1 MSDQDWRLRRKDNRA
16 EITLPQDMRWTDE
29 FDWAKTTQAEP
40 QRTLSGGLVIQQG
53 IKQNGRL
60 VTLAGDWVWLPRA
73 TLETLREWA
82 DTPELEMVLEHYD
95 GRVFDVVF
103 RLHEGLFADLEPVR
117 FATPETGAERYTA
130 TIRLMTV

>member
-29 FDWAKTTQAEP
+29 FDWAKTAQAEP

-60 VTLAGDWVWLPRA
+60 VTLAGDWVYRNAVHDDSRRP
-73 TLETLREWA
+73 
-82 DTPELEMVLEHYD
+82 
-95 GRVFDVVF
+95 
-103 RLHEGLFADLEPVR
+103 
-117 FATPETGAERYTA
+117 
-130 TIRLMTV
+130 

>member
-29 FDWAKTTQAEP
+29 FDWTKTAQAEP

-53 IKQNGRL
+53 IKQNGRP

-82 DTPELEMVLEHYD
+82 DTPEL
-95 GRVFDVVF
+95 
-103 RLHEGLFADLEPVR
+103 R
-117 FATPETGAERYTA
+117 FATPETGTERYTA

>member
-29 FDWAKTTQAEP
+29 FDWAKTAQAEP

-53 IKQNGRL
+53 IKQNGRP

-82 DTPELEMVLEHYD
+82 DTPELEMVLEH
-95 GRVFDVVF
+95 
-103 RLHEGLFADLEPVR
+103 
-117 FATPETGAERYTA
+117 TTGACSTLYSVCTRAYLPTLSPCVLPPPKRARNA
-130 TIRLMTV
+130 TRQPSV